1 MSNSSATNTEQR
13 IQQDIKRIERS
24 VRNGSLEPLSDLLL
38 PLESVSVFP
47 IVDKK
52 LFASFSVRENKTR
65 DDEGTI
71 IR

>member
-1 MSNSSATNTEQR
+1 MSSTEQR
-13 IQQDIKRIERS
+13 IQQDIKRIEQS
-24 VRNGSLEPLSDLLL
+24 VRSGSLEPLSDLFL

-52 LFASFSVRENKTR
+52 LFASSSVRENKTR
-65 DDEGTI
+65 DDEGTV